1 MGLGNYGAHRRHVE
15 VWLERAEKGLA
26 NEQLVDLL
34 EQALER
40 LSAAALES
48 ASEVTIAAVL
58 DRSIVETGD
67 LHRWLPPIAVAGAS
81 ADFSAFRAA
90 APGLKRESVLHVS
103 AFLLSDFLAILGNL
117 TAEVLTRGLHHEL
130 SQVRL
135 NKPRRPKNG
144 GSKRA

>member
-1 MGLGNYGAHRRHVE
+1 MGIGDYGAHRSRVE
-15 VWLERAEKGLA
+15 AWLERAEKDLT

-58 DRSIVETGD
+58 DRSVVETVD
-67 LHRWLPPIAVAGAS
+67 AHRWLPPIPVSGAS
-81 ADFSAFRAA
+81 ADLAAFRSA
-90 APGLKRESVLHVS
+90 APGLKRENVLQ
-103 AFLLSDFLAILGNL
+103 AARFLLTDFLAILGNL
-117 TAEVLTRGLHHEL
+117 TAEVLTRGLHKEL
-130 SQVRL
+130 AQVRL

-144 GSKRA
+144 GL